1 MKGFHLLVKNNTLVH
16 INRIIDLQSEDG
28 QSAEYRLKAIQ
39 SHTLQLNSGHYWTLV
54 VKNQQII
61 ECNDVT
67 INVEPMNSVDH
78 QKIIESAYVVF
89 YKKTDRTEYQ
99 LASPS
104 KLEKDKVKLS
114 SSTNTAEDTESEKD
128 ADKQPEK
135 VTPATET
142 TDDAEDFQM
151 YRPKRKPKQV
161 ALKKSWVYPQVTT
174 SRKHRCYH

>member
-1 MKGFHLLVKNNTLVH
+1 M
-16 INRIIDLQSEDG
+16 QSEDG

-104 KLEKDKVKLS
+104 KLEKDKVKLT
-114 SSTNTAEDTESEKD
+114 SSTDTAEDTESEKD
-128 ADKQPEK
+128 ADEQPEK
-135 VTPATET
+135 VTTATET
-142 TDDAEDFQM
+142 TDDTELEKDEVKLSSSTDTAEDTESEKDADEQ
-151 YRPKRKPKQV
+151 PEK
-161 ALKKSWVYPQVTT
+161 VTT
-174 SRKHRCYH
+174 ATETTDDGELEKDEVKLQ